1 MPHDSYGQLITFAA
15 VYDPD
20 LNAPKYVYVRAQKND
35 TIFRIAGRRG
45 APQLVPQILAL
56 NSDLK
61 IRNGHKLRS
70 ATQVL
75 KTGSLVRLPGTLAP
89 GESFSVLCGAQ
100 RPKIMA
106 GYAKYDTV
114 ERPGR
119 VGINRFLGY
128 DPIQLDIAVQWEG
141 FTEQA
146 RIEIDQDILV
156 LERMAGRGKYDGA
169 AQGPPAVVQV
179 SVTDNKHSVVPL
191 VPFNYQWSSKN
202 PTAPLYRISNITWE
216 DNALSG
222 PDGRRIRQSA
232 TISVKQYT
240 PVTNIKRSATQRAKS
255 KGK

>member
-1 MPHDSYGQLITFAA
+1 MPHDNLGQLITFAS

-20 LNAPKYVYVRAQKND
+20 LNAPKYVYVRAQKHD
-35 TIFRIAGRRG
+35 TIFRIAARRG
-45 APQLVPQILAL
+45 APQLVQQILAL

-61 IRNGHKLRS
+61 IKNGHKLRS

-75 KTGSLVRLPGTLAP
+75 RTGSLVRLPGTLAP

-100 RPKIMA
+100 RPKVMA

-114 ERPGR
+114 DRPGR
-119 VGINRFLGY
+119 AGVNRFLGY

-141 FTEQA
+141 FTSLA
-146 RIEIDQDILV
+146 GDAIERDILV

-169 AQGPPAVVQV
+169 AQGPPAVVRV

-191 VPFNYQWSSKN
+191 VPFNYQWSPKN
-202 PTAPLYRISNITWE
+202 PTAPLYRISNIAWD
-216 DNALSG
+216 DNAISG
-222 PDGRRIRQSA
+222 PEGRRIRQSA

-240 PVTNIKRSATQRAKS
+240 PLTNIRRSATQRAKS